1 MLARA
6 CPRGVQWLGFMI
18 ATGQLILGTDKRN
31 ALFTVYEWEEDDGEE
46 QLHVYY
52 GLELLEVVPADR
64 NAPSFKMLVGR
75 LYNAGLSRRVL
86 QETFR
91 VDLKTI
97 QHWAAALRSRNGEEL
112 VRVLAGRRAGRKLTS
127 QIEAYVRARWAD
139 LSRSG
144 TYGIGKRLREEIESV
159 FEVKLS
165 QETLRPLVGQLKRQP
180 VVGKHRAG
188 EKPAGTAKES
198 GTVPTTAEGLHQ
210 SGDNAPE
217 NQRLSSQSEE
227 IACDCLA
234 ALPAAPQTVWCDH
247 AGVLVFAPSLL
258 AIAQVLDPPEPRFTQ
273 WLASLLLGALN
284 IEQTKFLNWQD
295 MAQLLG
301 SVVRFPH
308 PQRQELGRLATPPS
322 FQGLACFNSR
332 CLGAGEQS
340 DFYFDPH
347 TKQYTGQENVLQG
360 WCPAIR
366 SADKAMHS
374 DFIHTAAGEPLYF
387 ETSDNFYDVRQRF
400 FEVVERCRQV
410 LEWPQARVLSWVVDR
425 AIFGREVFEKVLN
438 DAGMHLITW
447 QKGYQAQSWPPAG
460 GLSGSMV
467 IERARNCADDIRSY
481 HLEYQDRPWP
491 KEERLRQ
498 IVVQATNPKGRS
510 IQVAVLTDD
519 TQRAASE
526 IVRLM
531 FCRWVQE
538 NDFKYLDKHFGINQI
553 TSYGVLDYEE
563 LREQVEDRQVR
574 SAQIKALGEQRRQLR
589 ARQAGLL
596 LLQVHGEHQATLRQT
611 RIEELEQA
619 LVTDQ
624 TRKELGR
631 LGRAQIRWQSSSAA
645 RQHQIEA
652 LSRELAE
659 LELKAETVQKS
670 ESRLER
676 LIEEHMVRLDPDKK
690 RLMDNFRVI
699 GRNVFYAELG
709 PFKKAY
715 NNYRDDHD
723 QFRQLT
729 QCSGVLE
736 VAAEQ
741 IVVHLMPRVNYAP
754 RVRRIIT
761 ELLAELNARDP
772 IFPDGSGRR
781 FRLRLASRSELK
793 LSIARGD

>member
-1 MLARA
+1 
-6 CPRGVQWLGFMI
+6 MI

-31 ALFTVYEWEEDDGEE
+31 ALFTVYEWEQDDGEE

-97 QHWAAALRSRNGEEL
+97 QRWAAALRSRDGEEL
-112 VRVLAGRRAGRKLTS
+112 VRVLAGRRAGRKLTP

-159 FEVKLS
+159 FAVKLC
-165 QETLRPLVGQLKRQP
+165 QETLRPLIGQLKRQP
-180 VVGKHRAG
+180 VIDTHQGDQAATG
-188 EKPAGTAKES
+188 APNES
-198 GTVPTTAEGLHQ
+198 GAEPTTAEGLPESWH
-210 SGDNAPE
+210 NALE
-217 NQRLSSQSEE
+217 DQRVSSQSEE
-227 IACDCLA
+227 ITCGCLP
-234 ALPAAPQTVWCDH
+234 ALQAAPQTVWCDH

-258 AIAQVLDPPEPRFTQ
+258 AIAQVLDPPEARFTQ

-295 MAQLLG
+295 LAQLLG

-308 PQRQELGRLATPPS
+308 PQRQELERLATQSS
-322 FQGLACFNSR
+322 FEGLACFNAR
-332 CLGAGEQS
+332 CLGVGEQR

-374 DFIHTAAGEPLYF
+374 DFVHTAAGEPLYF
-387 ETSDNFYDVRQRF
+387 ETSDNFCDLRQRF

-410 LEWPQARVLSWVVDR
+410 LEWPQERVLSWVVDR
-425 AIFGREVFEKVLN
+425 AIFGREVFEKVLC
-438 DAGMHLITW
+438 DEGMHLITW
-447 QKGYQAQSWPPAG
+447 EKGYQVQSWPPAG
-460 GLSGSMV
+460 GVSGSMV
-467 IERARNCADDIRSY
+467 IERARNHANDIRSY
-481 HLEYQDRPWP
+481 HLQYWDRCWP

-498 IVVQATNPKGRS
+498 IVVQATNPKGRT

-553 TSYGVLDYEE
+553 TSYGVVGYEE

-589 ARQAGLL
+589 ARQGRLL
-596 LLQVHGEHQATLRQT
+596 LLQARSEYQAALRQT
-611 RIEELEQA
+611 RIEELQQA
-619 LVTDQ
+619 PAADQ
-624 TRKELGR
+624 TRKELDR
-631 LGRAQIRWQSSSAA
+631 LGRAQTRWQSSSRA
-645 RQHQIEA
+645 RQQQIEA

-699 GRNVFYAELG
+699 ARNVFYAALG

-761 ELLAELNARDP
+761 ELLAELNAKEP
-772 IFPDGSGRR
+772 LFPDGSGRR
-781 FRLRLASRSELK
+781 FKLRLASRSELR
-793 LSIARGD
+793 LSIARSD

>member
-1 MLARA
+1 
-6 CPRGVQWLGFMI
+6 MI

-97 QHWAAALRSRNGEEL
+97 QRWAAALRNRDGEEL
-112 VRVLAGRRAGRKLTS
+112 VRVLAGRRAGRKLTP

-139 LSRSG
+139 LSRSE

-159 FEVKLS
+159 FAVKLC
-165 QETLRPLVGQLKRQP
+165 QETLRPLIGQLKRQP
-180 VVGKHRAG
+180 VVGTHGAEQAATG
-188 EKPAGTAKES
+188 SPNES
-198 GTVPTTAEGLHQ
+198 GAEPTTADGLQQ
-210 SGDNAPE
+210 SGQNAPE
-217 NQRLSSQSEE
+217 NQRVSSQSEE
-227 IACDCLA
+227 ITCGCCP
-234 ALPAAPQTVWCDH
+234 ALQAAPQTVWCDH

-258 AIAQVLDPPEPRFTQ
+258 AIAQVLDPPEARFTQ

-308 PQRQELGRLATPPS
+308 PQRQELERLATQAS
-322 FQGLACFNSR
+322 FQRLACFNAR

-366 SADKAMHS
+366 GADKAMHS

-387 ETSDNFYDVRQRF
+387 ETSDNFSDLRQRF
-400 FEVVERCRQV
+400 FELVERCRQV
-410 LEWPQARVLSWVVDR
+410 LEWPQERAMSWVADR
-425 AIFGREVFEKVLN
+425 GIFGQEVFEKVLC
-438 DAGMHLITW
+438 DERMHLITW
-447 QKGYQAQSWPPAG
+447 EKGYQAQSWPPAEG
-460 GLSGSMV
+460 VSGSMV
-467 IERARNCADDIRSY
+467 IERTRNRADDIRSY
-481 HLEYQDRPWP
+481 HLQYWDRRWP
-491 KEERLRQ
+491 KDERLRQ
-498 IVVQATNPKGRS
+498 IVVQATNPSGHS

-519 TQRAASE
+519 TQREASE
-526 IVRLM
+526 ILRLI

-553 TSYGVLDYEE
+553 TSYGVVGYEE
-563 LREQVEDRQVR
+563 LAEHVEDRQVR
-574 SAQIKALGEQRRQLR
+574 SAEAKALGEQRRQLR
-589 ARQAGLL
+589 AGQGRLL
-596 LLQVHGEHQATLRQT
+596 LLQARSEHAATLRHK
-611 RIEELEQA
+611 RIEELEPGPVA
-619 LVTDQ
+619 DQ
-624 TRKELGR
+624 TNKELSR
-631 LGRAQIRWQSSSAA
+631 LRKAQIRWQSDKPE
-645 RQHQIEA
+645 RQQQIEA

-659 LELKAETVQKS
+659 LEVRAETVQKT

-676 LIEEHMVRLDPDKK
+676 LIEEQMVRLDPDKK

-699 GRNVFYAELG
+699 ARNVFYAALG

-741 IVVHLMPRVNYAP
+741 IVVHLMPRVNYPP

-761 ELLAELNARDP
+761 ELLAELNAKEP
-772 IFPDGSGRR
+772 VFPDGSGRR
-781 FRLRLASRSELK
+781 FRLRLASRSELR
-793 LSIARGD
+793 LSIARSD